1 MQIKQAIEQNNP
13 EIKVTGSEY
22 PASKERQLI
31 AWIIGLLQYA
41 FLAIIF
47 AGEQIFNALGLPTE
61 RLKKI
66 QENKWMYVMGAF
78 FLGNNI
84 KSAMLQTG
92 AFEIYI
98 DNTLVFSKLQR
109 GRIFEP
115 QELSSLLLENGILLP
130 K

>member
-1 MQIKQAIEQNNP
+1 M
-13 EIKVTGSEY
+13 KVTGSEY

-31 AWIIGLLQYA
+31 AWIVGMVQYA
-41 FLAIIF
+41 FLALIF
-47 AGEQIFNALGLPTE
+47 AGEQICNMLGLPTE
-61 RLKKI
+61 RVKKL
-66 QENKWMYVMGAF
+66 QENKWMYVMGTF

-92 AFEIYI
+92 AFEIYV
-98 DNTLVFSKLQR
+98 DNALVFSKLQT

-115 QELSSLLLENGILLP
+115 TELANLLLENGILL